1 MKIKLPPF
9 LAETIDTVS
18 MVISRLTDQLYRS
31 PPKCRMA
38 FSLACILSMAYLF
51 PLQSFMSSAKA
62 ESLPP
67 EDLENGMGGAGYS
80 ENEVF
85 IENAVLTGIPE
96 PEDFSRPKMLI
107 YDSYTV
113 QKGEMIGIL
122 AQGFGLNQDT
132 LLSVNKIRS
141 ARTVQIGQVIKVPN
155 QDGILYTVKKE
166 DTLSG
171 IAEKYKTKTA
181 DLRTVNELLSDSVH
195 TGTVLF
201 IPGARMPQDDI
212 QEINGDLFIWPVRGY
227 ITSNYGY
234 RQSPFGGARQ
244 FHSGLDIGASMGYP
258 VVAAMS
264 GRVSVVSYD
273 QSFGNFIVITHH
285 SGYRT
290 LYAHLSVVRVKTGA
304 YVATGERI
312 GDVGSSGLSTGPHL
326 HFTVYKN
333 GVTVNPRN
341 LMQ

>member
-1 MKIKLPPF
+1 
-9 LAETIDTVS
+9 
-18 MVISRLTDQLYRS
+18 
-31 PPKCRMA
+31 MA

>member
-1 MKIKLPPF
+1 MEIKLPPF
-9 LAETIDTVS
+9 LAENINTVS
-18 MVISRLTDQLYRS
+18 MLLSAFIEQLRRS
-31 PPKCRMA
+31 PPKRRMA

-51 PLQSFMSSAKA
+51 PLQSFMGSAKA

-85 IENAVLTGIPE
+85 IEDAVLTGIPE

-113 QKGEMIGIL
+113 QKGEMISIL
-122 AQGFGLNQDT
+122 AQGFGLNQGT
-132 LLSVNKIRS
+132 LLSVNNIRS
-141 ARTVQIGQVIKVPN
+141 ARTVQIGQLIRVPN
-155 QDGILYTVKKE
+155 QDGILYTVKKD

-171 IAEKYKTKTA
+171 IAEKYKTGIE

-195 TGTVLF
+195 SGTVLF
-201 IPGARMPQDDI
+201 IPGALMPQNDI

-227 ITSNYGY
+227 ITSSYGY
-234 RQSPFGGARQ
+234 RSSPFGGARQ
-244 FHSGLDIGASMGYP
+244 FHSGMDIGASMGHP
-258 VVAAMS
+258 VAAAMS
-264 GRVSVVSYD
+264 GRVSSVSYNETL
-273 QSFGNFIVITHH
+273 GNFIVITHH
-285 SGYRT
+285 SGYKT
-290 LYAHLSVVRVKTGA
+290 LYGHLSVVRVKTGA

>member
-1 MKIKLPPF
+1 
-9 LAETIDTVS
+9 
-18 MVISRLTDQLYRS
+18 
-31 PPKCRMA
+31 MA

-51 PLQSFMSSAKA
+51 PLQSFTGSAKA
-62 ESLPP
+62 EPLPS

-85 IENAVLTGIPE
+85 IENAALTGIPE

-113 QKGEMIGIL
+113 QKGEMIGAL
-122 AQGFGLNQDT
+122 AQDFGLNQDT

-141 ARTVQIGQVIKVPN
+141 ARTVQIGQLIRVPN

-171 IAEKYKTKTA
+171 IAETYKTETA

-195 TGTVLF
+195 AGTVLF
-201 IPGARMPQDDI
+201 IPGARMSQDAI

-234 RQSPFGGARQ
+234 RSSPFGGARQ
-244 FHSGLDIGASMGYP
+244 FHSGLDIGAAMGHP
-258 VVAAMS
+258 VAAAMS
-264 GRVSVVSYD
+264 GRVSAVSYN

-290 LYAHLSVVRVKTGA
+290 LYGHLSVVRVKTGA
-304 YVATGERI
+304 YVAAGERI

-341 LMQ
+341 LMK